1 MSKSDGVMGQNV
13 SGIYS
18 DKPSGTQLQPGV
30 YIGVVKSVYDPDR
43 AGKLQV
49 WVPDMGGQE
58 NDDGG
63 WKTVRYAS
71 PFMGT
76 TNSRGVKGAKS
87 QAESFENNGMSYGFW
102 AVPPD
107 IDNQVLCTF
116 VNGDPNRGF
125 WFACIMDRK
134 GHSALPSNSGGE
146 VGVDVDLATLQNGKL
161 KSAIQQAQKIGKVYV
176 PLAEFNPHKK
186 TAEDIQDR
194 KRVIHEMLTTQ
205 YIAQGLLGDPIRGP
219 RNAGAQ
225 RDMPSQVYGFS
236 TPGKP
241 MGRNGLP
248 KSTEQVYERE
258 GGHVFVMD
266 DGDYTGAGS
275 HLKLRSSSGH
285 QILMDDDSGSIYVIN
300 ASGSSWFEMTQSGQ
314 VFAYSSGGVTMRT
327 RGDFNIHS
335 DQTFRVMA
343 LKGIQM
349 RTDGDFVLE
358 GKNKFDIT
366 GGKELL
372 LFGNQ
377 KLMLLSEKGKIQVD
391 AAGDLSLKTKGSMAL
406 DAQKS
411 IDIANDK
418 AEAIKLTGS
427 KRGLSLYDKNK
438 DVVQDGATGLWKVDT
453 TKPASPTICPIFPT
467 HEPWDRMGFD
477 VITRQAVNQASGT
490 APSFS
495 QPAGQSSSNLTVDE
509 NGRITTTGN
518 GEIGNLLKGDFLQ
531 RHPGIASALQNNT
544 LPSKM
549 VPKLS
554 SYDAES
560 APNATQPIGNMTQGD
575 VSSYLTGLGFAKSY
589 GSGQPAGLDYGMRQG
604 EGAGRYGL
612 TQDALES
619 AGLLKPGSSAKYA
632 NGGALDRT
640 DTWKDRAGMAGFLT
654 NPSAQEEVAQ
664 TYAVKNYQ
672 SLVQSGVIPTD
683 GPASHTA
690 GMLAVAHE
698 YGADA
703 AANWARTGTIS
714 GRTTTNKIPPNQL
727 YAAGSTAVTSQYSTY
742 YR

>member
-1 MSKSDGVMGQNV
+1 MSAKTDNRIGQTV
-13 SGIYS
+13 AGTYA

-30 YIGVVKSVYDPDR
+30 YVGVVKNVYDTDR

-49 WVPDMGGQE
+49 WIPDLGGEE

-63 WKTVRYAS
+63 WRTVRYAS
-71 PFMGT
+71 PFMGS

-87 QAESFENNGMSYGFW
+87 QAESFENNGMTYGFW

-107 IDNQVLCTF
+107 LDNQVLCTF
-116 VNGDPNRGF
+116 INGDPNRGF

-161 KSAIQQAQKIGKVYV
+161 KTAIQQAMKIGKVYV

-186 TAEDIQDR
+186 TAQDIQDR

-205 YIAQGLLGDPIRGP
+205 YISQGLLGDPSRGP

-241 MGRNGLP
+241 MGRNGIP
-248 KSTEQVYERE
+248 KSNEPVYERE
-258 GGHVFVMD
+258 GGHSFIMD
-266 DGDYTGAGS
+266 DGDYSGAGS
-275 HLKLRSSSGH
+275 HMKFRSAGGH
-285 QILMDDDSGSIYVIN
+285 QILMDDDTGSLYVIN

-335 DQTFRVMA
+335 DQTLRIMA
-343 LKGIQM
+343 IKGIQM
-349 RTDGDFVLE
+349 RTDGNFIME
-358 GKNKFDIT
+358 GKKNFTLT
-366 GGKELL
+366 GGDELF
-372 LFGNQ
+372 LFGNK
-377 KLMLLSEKGKIQVD
+377 KLVVLSEKGDVMIDAKSNVGVKAGGNYYIEAKKKIEIATGQ
-391 AAGDLSLKTKGSMAL
+391 SLPTP
-406 DAQKS
+406 
-411 IDIANDK
+411 K
-418 AEAIKLTGS
+418 APK
-427 KRGLSLYDKNK
+427 GLSLYDKNR
-438 DVVQDGATGLWKVDT
+438 DTIQDPSTGLWKVDT
-453 TKPASPTICPIFPT
+453 TKYASPTICPIFPT

-477 VITRQAVNQASGT
+477 VITRQATNQAAGA
-490 APSFS
+490 APTFKA
-495 QPAGQSSSNLTVDE
+495 PAGQSSENLMVDE
-509 NGRITTTGN
+509 NGRISTSSGGAGATGLT
-518 GEIGNLLKGDFLQ
+518 EDFLS
-531 RHPGIASALQNNT
+531 RNPGVASALQNNT

-549 VPKLS
+549 VPKIS
-554 SYDAES
+554 SYDSQS
-560 APNATQPIGNMTQGD
+560 APSASQPVGNMTQTEM
-575 VSSYLTGLGFAKSY
+575 SSFMTGLAFAKSY
-589 GSGQPAGLDYGMRQG
+589 GSGQPAGMDYNMRQG

-612 TQDALES
+612 SQEALES
-619 AGLLKPGSSAKYA
+619 AGLLKPGSSTKYA

-640 DTWKDRAGMAGFLT
+640 NTWKDRDGMSGFLN
-654 NPSAQEEVAQ
+654 NPSLQEEVVQ

-672 SLVQSGVIPTD
+672 KLAQTGVLPAD

-703 AANWARTGTIS
+703 AANWARTGTMS
-714 GRTTTNKIPPNQL
+714 GVTTTNKLPPNQL
-727 YAAGSTAVTSQYSTY
+727 YAAGSTAVASNYSTY